1 MYGYI
6 YLTTNLINNKK
17 YIGQH
22 RASKFSMKYL
32 GSGIHL
38 TNAIK
43 KYGKENFKLE
53 VLCECF
59 SEQELNEKEKY
70 FIKIYNAVESDDF
83 YNIAKGGLGHTCI
96 PWNKGKKGVQPVTQK
111 QLDALERGRH
121 LPASEK
127 QKKQLSERHKGIQ
140 VSEETRRKCSECTL
154 RQVTVGGRKHVHKE
168 KENKSILPEEFE
180 SYLNNGWEPGW
191 VKN

>member
-22 RASKFSMKYL
+22 RASKFNMKYL

-70 FIKIYNAVESDDF
+70 FIKIGF
-83 YNIAKGGLGHTCI
+83 IAG
-96 PWNKGKKGVQPVTQK
+96 
-111 QLDALERGRH
+111 
-121 LPASEK
+121 
-127 QKKQLSERHKGIQ
+127 
-140 VSEETRRKCSECTL
+140 
-154 RQVTVGGRKHVHKE
+154 
-168 KENKSILPEEFE
+168 
-180 SYLNNGWEPGW
+180 
-191 VKN
+191 